1 MGIEEDILLIGGAE
15 ELIGSVI
22 LMLQTETT
30 LLELDTKEG
39 ELRRIGGSC
48 LPLPT
53 EAGRVSN
60 TGLWN

>member
-39 ELRRIGGSC
+39 ELRSGGSC